1 MGKTGK
7 KSYQYFES
15 LKADDDQVVTDL
27 PEEKKLKQKPTRDG
41 DGADANRNKAVT
53 PPDTTKA
60 LEMKP
65 PETLEDG
72 VENRIV

>member
-27 PEEKKLKQKPTRDG
+27 PEEKKLK
-41 DGADANRNKAVT
+41 
-53 PPDTTKA
+53 
-60 LEMKP
+60 
-65 PETLEDG
+65 
-72 VENRIV
+72 